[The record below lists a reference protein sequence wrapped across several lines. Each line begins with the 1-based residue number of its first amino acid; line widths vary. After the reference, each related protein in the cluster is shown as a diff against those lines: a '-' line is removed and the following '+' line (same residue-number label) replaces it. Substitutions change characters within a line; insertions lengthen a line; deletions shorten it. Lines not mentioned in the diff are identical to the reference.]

1 MTERRAHEP
10 VPEARAHLS
19 LTELNTMT
27 ERRAHEPVPR
37 HERTRAL
44 SRTGCNTVYTAVSG
58 PRCANMREI
67 SGHSL
72 TELTSITTVC
82 MCPPA
87 RLKPV
92 NETRA
97 RACSDYDLIVLNA
110 TSRHR
115 WRPPSGAGAE
125 RNAEPRP

>member
-1 MTERRAHEP
+1 
-10 VPEARAHLS
+10 
-19 LTELNTMT
+19 
-27 ERRAHEPVPR
+27 
-37 HERTRAL
+37 
-44 SRTGCNTVYTAVSG
+44 
-58 PRCANMREI
+58 MREI

-82 MCPPA
+82 MGPPA

-125 RNAEPRP
+125 RNAEPRRSGAKTEIYEPGSPRTRGAFRYFYVFFFVRDSRLRTDVRRAGAHRFTVYNF

>member
-1 MTERRAHEP
+1 MPSA
-10 VPEARAHLS
+10 VPAVTLYIH
-19 LTELNTMT
+19 
-27 ERRAHEPVPR
+27 
-37 HERTRAL
+37 
-44 SRTGCNTVYTAVSG
+44 TAVSG

-82 MCPPA
+82 MGPPA

-97 RACSDYDLIVLNA
+97 RACSDYDLILNA
-110 TSRHR
+110 TTSRTGPVR
-115 WRPPSGAGAE
+115 RGARPCALKRRPAQ
-125 RNAEPRP
+125 NAEIILLIISNTVEMILII